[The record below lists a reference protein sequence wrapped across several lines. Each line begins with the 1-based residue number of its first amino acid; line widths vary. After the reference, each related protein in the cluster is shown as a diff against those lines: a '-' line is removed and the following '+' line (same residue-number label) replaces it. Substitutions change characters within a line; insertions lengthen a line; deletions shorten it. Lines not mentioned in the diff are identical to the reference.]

1 MLDDTEANFSTK
13 VHEKNGEETLE
24 NKSPMVLK
32 TNKNTKIIIKMLNPP
47 SFD

>member
-13 VHEKNGEETLE
+13 VLEKNGEETLE
-24 NKSPMVLK
+24 NKSPTFLK
-32 TNKNTKIIIKMLNPP
+32 TNESTKIIIKMLNAL